1 MGNLLNE
8 LVELEDRPTK
18 IVQLKDVLT
27 ESIHETRVGRITS
40 VKETGRIL
48 VDYPYNPFGP
58 LPARSTVDTTFDDE
72 NRDVVLTFENSD
84 PRLPIIIGLIQD
96 QPVIFPEQIVLG
108 KKPIRD
114 ITVDGERIV
123 FDAKKEIELRC
134 GKSSLI
140 MKNDGKIVIIGTQ
153 LVSRASGVNKIKG
166 AAVKIN

>member
-1 MGNLLNE
+1 M
-8 LVELEDRPTK
+8 K
-18 IVQLKDVLT
+18 
-27 ESIHETRVGRITS
+27 
-40 VKETGRIL
+40 
-48 VDYPYNPFGP
+48 
-58 LPARSTVDTTFDDE
+58 
-72 NRDVVLTFENSD
+72 
-84 PRLPIIIGLIQD
+84 IGLIQD
-96 QPVIFPEQIVLG
+96 QPVILPEQIVLG

-140 MKNDGKIVIIGTQ
+140 MKNDGKIVIKGTQ